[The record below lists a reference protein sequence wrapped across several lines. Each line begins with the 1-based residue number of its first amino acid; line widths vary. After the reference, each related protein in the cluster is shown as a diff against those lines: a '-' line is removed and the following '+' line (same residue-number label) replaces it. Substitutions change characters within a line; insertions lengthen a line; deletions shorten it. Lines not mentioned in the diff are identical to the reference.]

1 MSMPGSTPL
10 AWCSIE
16 RREEF
21 PALRPL
27 RQLGTGAET
36 FGYEAEKNGQC
47 VDPHLRVWIRA

>member
-16 RREEF
+16 RREKF